1 MGKSKDV
8 QNLNAPGPG
17 QYNQDDS
24 IVKKSSA
31 RVGIPGAKRAENL
44 PGVGTGDDPDLGTSH
59 LQMTAA
65 GIMEYRSQERTDS
78 SLQRQARMGKT
89 LDLDQAPTTP
99 ET

>member
-1 MGKSKDV
+1 MGKSKDA

-44 PGVGTGDDPDLGTSH
+44 PGVGTGDDPGPGHFTSADDGGWNHGVSFSREDRFKPAKAGEDEEDTGPGPGTYD
-59 LQMTAA
+59 A
-65 GIMEYRSQERTDS
+65 
-78 SLQRQARMGKT
+78 
-89 LDLDQAPTTP
+89 
-99 ET
+99 